1 MRKADLKKIAAA
13 RGLDRSATHR
23 RLKAI
28 SKRAR
33 RRFPQ
38 ARAELSGKLDRV
50 DLVPESVAQ
59 SVLVGE
65 LGQLPDLEINDDEHL
80 VGRMRLAIR
89 NKIRTRLR
97 KGGKAGQPV
106 QMSQCPSDR
115 SDVGVAG
122 GPGPATSVEAVD
134 ESVIVS
140 RKSAALRAR
149 LFEGEDQQSQQ
160 MIEMCVF
167 RGLDAKRAA
176 EHIGCSHDALRAR
189 LSRSKKPLRAKLL
202 EPVREVVQPQEWAIL
217 SGVLVEQMS
226 PAKLTGVLGMSAEE
240 LADSFEGLLSG
251 VVLEQLGPE
260 GMEVLHRLLGRM
272 KK

>member
-1 MRKADLKKIAAA
+1 MGDGVTPDNL
-13 RGLDRSATHR
+13 LDRLRSDQDSEFRQALEDLTD
-23 RLKAI
+23 LLVG
-28 SKRAR
+28 
-33 RRFPQ
+33 Q

-65 LGQLPDLEINDDEHL
+65 LGQLPDLDINDDEHL

-106 QMSQCPSDR
+106 QMSQGPNER
-115 SDVGVAG
+115 SDVGVAS

-134 ESVIVS
+134 ESDKVS
-140 RKSAALRAR
+140 CKSAELRAR
-149 LFEGEDQQSQQ
+149 LLGGEDQQSKQ

-167 RGLDAKRAA
+167 RAWDAKRAA

-202 EPVREVVQPQEWAIL
+202 EPVRERVEPHEWAIL
-217 SGVLVEQMS
+217 SGVLIEQMS
-226 PAKLTGVLGMSAEE
+226 PAKLTGVLGMTPDALSE
-240 LADSFEGLLSG
+240 SFERLLSG
-251 VVLEQLGPE
+251 VVLEQIGPD
-260 GMEVLHRLLGRM
+260 GMAVLHRLLGRI
-272 KK
+272 KN